1 MFKKIRENW
10 EAIVVVVGAELIIG
24 FALGMLMIWCFGW

>member
-10 EAIVVVVGAELIIG
+10 EAVVVMLLIELVIG
-24 FALGMLMIWCFGW
+24 FVLGLAMIACFGW